1 MNTDAELPR
10 MMTAADSAR
19 ACSALRMELLEAACT
34 PEQADCHF
42 NPRRKS
48 SLDKPEEREMAVD
61 QGEAESCL
69 PGWACLQSE
78 CQKAVEFAA
87 GQIHVVTTVRLHDR
101 TDHHDT
107 EHLLVERRLGQST
120 VRLRFQLHGGKK
132 LESLM

>member
-19 ACSALRMELLEAACT
+19 ALSALRMDLLEAACT
-34 PEQADCHF
+34 PEQANCHF
-42 NPRRKS
+42 NRRKS
-48 SLDKPEEREMAVD
+48 SVDKPEEREMAVD

-87 GQIHVVTTVRLHDR
+87 GQIHVVATVRLHDW

-107 EHLLVERRLGQST
+107 EHLLVQRRLGQST
-120 VRLRFQLHGGKK
+120 ARHRFQVHGGKK
-132 LESLM
+132 LESPM